1 MARSF
6 AEFGNALYTGEKS
19 IDFVGRRKTWYVIS
33 IVLIIIS
40 IAGPLLRG
48 GFTFGIEFTGGS
60 QFQVHLSESQD
71 RDPAIAESAVQEALP
86 GSAPRVS
93 QVGPTD
99 IRVQT
104 EALSDAENR
113 DVAEAIAESYGVP
126 VAEVTTS
133 YIGPAWGQDI
143 TRQAIIALIVFI
155 LFAALVMAIYFRT
168 WKMSLAAIIALL
180 HDLVITAGIYGISG
194 FEITPAAMIGFLT
207 ILGYSLYD
215 TVVVFDKIREN
226 TAPGE
231 LNDRRTFAESVNLGV
246 NQTLVRS
253 INTSVVALLPVA
265 SILFIGAFVLGAGT
279 LRDISLA
286 LFIGIFVGAYST
298 IFIASPAYA
307 HLRERE
313 PGIRKH
319 EARVLRTRERDGAE
333 AADSEDDAAVA
344 ETDPARTR

>member
-19 IDFVGRRKTWYVIS
+19 IDFVGKRKIWYVIS
-33 IVLIIIS
+33 IVLIVLS
-40 IAGPLLRG
+40 VLGPLARG
-48 GFTFGIEFTGGS
+48 GFSFGIEFTGGS
-60 QFQVHLSESQD
+60 QFQVHLSEQGD
-71 RDPAIAESAVQEALP
+71 RDPALAEEAVADVLPSA
-86 GSAPRVS
+86 APRVT
-93 QVGPTD
+93 QLGPTD

-104 EALSDAENR
+104 EALDENENR
-113 DVAEAIAESYGVP
+113 AVTTALAEAYGVGED
-126 VAEVTTS
+126 EVTYS

-143 TRQAIIALIVFI
+143 TRQAVIALFVFL

-168 WKMSLAAIIALL
+168 WKMSLASIIALL

-226 TAPGE
+226 TSPGE

-286 LFIGIFVGAYST
+286 LFIGILVGAYST
-298 IFIASPAYA
+298 IFIAAPAYA
-307 HLRERE
+307 HLRAGE
-313 PGIRKH
+313 PGIKRHDEKALRSRKPATSDAD
-319 EARVLRTRERDGAE
+319 EQNGAPIG
-333 AADSEDDAAVA
+333 A
-344 ETDPARTR
+344 